1 MGRQQAVVS
10 STHPTTLETYHLRLS
25 TTGAGHVAQAL
36 HDMGYWGVMQTT
48 EEYFDSPDFEDP
60 WAALRAKGEVKTQ

>member
-1 MGRQQAVVS
+1 MTQRHMWTVAFNTWVRMLHWKEIEEIAGEDDGS
-10 STHPTTLETYHLRLS
+10 SYLESL
-25 TTGAGHVAQAL
+25 
-36 HDMGYWGVMQTT
+36 